1 MLIGCSAGESARHA
15 CYTPSAGSMSPTGI
29 KQLPFE
35 ARPDAVASPAIPNR
49 SLFKASEVCE
59 LARLQPYILRSWE
72 AEFIN
77 LGVSRTPGSPRVY
90 RRADVERVFE
100 IKRLLFEEGLTLAG
114 VRRRLEEDP
123 APVEGPPIEALL
135 GSNARERLGE
145 VKRGLRALLELLSRD
160 APAGNGHAPS
170 AASARATKT
179 AARSSS
185 SRSSRPAKRSAPT
198 ARGRTS
204 KRR

>member
-1 MLIGCSAGESARHA
+1 M
-15 CYTPSAGSMSPTGI
+15 
-29 KQLPFE
+29 
-35 ARPDAVASPAIPNR
+35 
-49 SLFKASEVCE
+49 CE

-114 VRRRLEEDP
+114 VRRRLEEEP
-123 APVEGPPIEALL
+123 ATVEGPPIEALL

-160 APAGNGHAPS
+160 APAGNGHARS
-170 AASARATKT
+170 AAPARATKA
-179 AARSSS
+179 AARPSSS
-185 SRSSRPAKRSAPT
+185 SRSSRPAKKSARA